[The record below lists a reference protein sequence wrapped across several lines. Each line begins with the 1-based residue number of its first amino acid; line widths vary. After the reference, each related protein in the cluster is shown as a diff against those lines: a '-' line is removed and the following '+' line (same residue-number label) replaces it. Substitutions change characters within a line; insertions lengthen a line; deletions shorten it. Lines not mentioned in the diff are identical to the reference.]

1 MKLQTHTL
9 AVILRQKL
17 KSHSRIQQ
25 IEGLSMRQ
33 LTSGILTLAAAVA
46 GLSSLYAVAGDC
58 AAPVTTC
65 NTCQPKMIVRPAICC
80 RRAPCNA
87 LRAPI
92 IKPVCPIKV
101 SVTCSPQRCPETCR
115 TVKLAAPEPKVTC
128 CSPKPA
134 TCAAPHAVD
143 VLPVPSG
150 KVKGVPM
157 PPVEVTPAPPKDA
170 A

>member
-134 TCAAPHAVD
+134 TCAAPRAVD
-143 VLPVPSG
+143 VLAVPSG

>member
-1 MKLQTHTL
+1 MQKKQSHSE
-9 AVILRQKL
+9 ILR
-17 KSHSRIQQ
+17 
-25 IEGLSMRQ
+25 GLAMHG
-33 LTSGILTLAAAVA
+33 LTSGILGLAAAVA
-46 GLSSLYAVAGDC
+46 ALSSLNVMAGDC
-58 AAPVTTC
+58 AAPAPAC
-65 NTCQPKMIVRPAICC
+65 NTCQPKMTARPAICC

-101 SVTCSPQRCPETCR
+101 SVTCCPQRCPKTCR
-115 TVKLAAPEPKVTC
+115 TVKRTTPEPKVTC

-150 KVKGVPM
+150 KAKAVPA
-157 PPVEVTPAPPKDA
+157 PPAEVAPAPKAKVVPAPPKDA

>member
-1 MKLQTHTL
+1 
-9 AVILRQKL
+9 
-17 KSHSRIQQ
+17 
-25 IEGLSMRQ
+25 MRQ

-46 GLSSLYAVAGDC
+46 ALSSLDAVAGDC
-58 AAPVTTC
+58 AVPVTTC
-65 NTCQPKMIVRPAICC
+65 NTCQPKMTARPAICS

-101 SVTCSPQRCPETCR
+101 SVTCCPQRCPNTCG

-134 TCAAPHAVD
+134 TCAAPRAVE

-150 KVKGVPM
+150 KVKGVPV
-157 PPVEVTPAPPKDA
+157 PPAEVAPVPPKDA

>member
-1 MKLQTHTL
+1 
-9 AVILRQKL
+9 
-17 KSHSRIQQ
+17 
-25 IEGLSMRQ
+25 MRQ

-46 GLSSLYAVAGDC
+46 ALSSLDAVAGDC
-58 AAPVTTC
+58 AVPVTTC
-65 NTCQPKMIVRPAICC
+65 NTCQPKMTARPAICS

-101 SVTCSPQRCPETCR
+101 SVTCCPQRCPNTCG

-128 CSPKPA
+128 CSPKPT
-134 TCAAPHAVD
+134 TCAAPRAVD